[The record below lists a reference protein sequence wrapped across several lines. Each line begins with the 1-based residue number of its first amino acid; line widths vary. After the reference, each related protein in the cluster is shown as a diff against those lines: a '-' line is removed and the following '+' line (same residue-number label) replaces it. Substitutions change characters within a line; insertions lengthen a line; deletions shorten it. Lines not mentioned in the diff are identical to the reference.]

1 MLVVA
6 EEGLENTQSWKE
18 VDSETIFVSL
28 AKWPKKPSR
37 DMIAEMDKSWERL
50 KKDGGNLLHAY
61 WTFGRYDAVVI
72 LEAPDEKTALKT
84 LMRGG
89 DYLNT
94 ETLLA
99 IPRAEALKLLE

>member
-1 MLVVA
+1 MWPRR
-6 EEGLENTQSWKE
+6 GLRIPN
-18 VDSETIFVSL
+18 
-28 AKWPKKPSR
+28 R
-37 DMIAEMDKSWERL
+37 GRRL
-50 KKDGGNLLHAY
+50 
-61 WTFGRYDAVVI
+61 YDAVMI